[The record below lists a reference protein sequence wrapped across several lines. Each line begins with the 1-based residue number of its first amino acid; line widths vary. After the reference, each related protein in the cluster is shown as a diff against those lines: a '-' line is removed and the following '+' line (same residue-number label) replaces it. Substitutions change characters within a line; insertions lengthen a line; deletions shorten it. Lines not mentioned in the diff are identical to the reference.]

1 MEWLAVTEQPDDIG
15 GMWVDLCGYEDFLFY
30 FVGLADEVEN
40 GAEVAEFDLSLFE
53 NADRSIMVILENF
66 TQF

>member
-1 MEWLAVTEQPDDIG
+1 V
-15 GMWVDLCGYEDFLFY
+15 WVDLCGYEDFLFY

-66 TQF
+66 TKF